1 MLLRKSRLRH
11 RTVGGKRLGE
21 ICRRYQIQPRQQY
34 KTRSGLVVED
44 LGGGMANIAISQ
56 SLPRAV
62 ANNIATML
70 REATAD

>member
-1 MLLRKSRLRH
+1 MR
-11 RTVGGKRLGE
+11 
-21 ICRRYQIQPRQQY
+21 PRQQY
-34 KTRSGLVVED
+34 KTPSGLVVED

-70 REATAD
+70 REAMAD